1 MCGQGSFNINPYY
14 CRRMRVD
21 NIQICKLE
29 CPLSLSVAARVTD
42 LAVADNP
49 WSSPNTDGLDPSH
62 CTDVSFTNSLIA
74 TGDDCIAIKAGY
86 KQ

>member
-49 WSSPNTDGLDPSH
+49 WSSPNTDGFDPSH

-86 KQ
+86 MP